1 MMVTLLLLLLLQVRL
16 MKMMSMAYWFDC
28 GYRV

>member
-1 MMVTLLLLLLLQVRL
+1 MMVTLLLLLQVRL